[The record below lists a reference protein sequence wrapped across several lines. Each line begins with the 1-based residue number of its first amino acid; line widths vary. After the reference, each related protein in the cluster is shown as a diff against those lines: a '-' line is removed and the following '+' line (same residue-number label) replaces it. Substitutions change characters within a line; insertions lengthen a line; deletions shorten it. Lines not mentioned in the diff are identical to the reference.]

1 MRRASSAVAVGR
13 AGDLASFD
21 IRLDASAALET
32 RHRELS
38 GVGTSSSR
46 RFRRDG
52 DIARVDARARDEA
65 DDGDG
70 HRAHALAVVA
80 DASAREGGRA
90 GTWMMAG
97 GRGTATATRDAPRP
111 GPPRRGVGSTLRATA
126 EVELGGVCLEVD
138 VREGS
143 RGQGRERTADVAEA
157 CARWRDGAAL
167 WRFESN
173 VVERA
178 ETKAKAKAKAK
189 AGRDRFEVALDV
201 IEIARVDEGAG
212 YGELAAIRIHPTMVG
227 ECAFVSAHGEVATMT
242 ADGVKRVPWRPS
254 GSEMTAVGD
263 WYGLGYGAHPRTLL
277 HGSHVG
283 STGISSVHEVDLRTR
298 RGETRRAHE
307 ADRGE
312 TLCAISTAFEHY
324 YAVAT
329 RESTSESSNVE
340 LRDVRRANDP
350 VLRWDHQGLV
360 PPTTL
365 RIVDVAEWCSKCRS
379 IVIQAFTPGT
389 REVYLYE
396 CERFVGERRGHS
408 GEQVRAVTFGS
419 TIPLPSSS
427 GVHGFAM
434 TKLGVD
440 RGGMF
445 WRDEDGVWCQNY
457 AINGDVDA
465 MRFQPPQFSEEDAAR
480 HAGETVDFL
489 SRNPVPLSR
498 WQQKRAPDD
507 AFIDL
512 PHLHEFIANGVVPV
526 SDFPVDDSLERDPD
540 GERETVARLHAAFT
554 DGWRMNASE
563 LLECAEYLQGT
574 SRASASMR
582 IDEWRNRFRTRSEPA
597 PNYAEFIDIALS
609 KPLTTA
615 TPLDDERTR
624 EIIERDLPKW
634 KKIFAENSLP
644 QPLEMALRDY
654 RLARYRDA
662 DEIQHTKFARRLF
675 HASRCLNETQDEDF
689 DGASASTAKNASQ
702 ASTTLSQ
709 IGDDA
714 PFADRLLSQWTDDAG
729 GSHRMQSPS
738 RFIVSNT
745 QEI

>member
-1 MRRASSAVAVGR
+1 
-13 AGDLASFD
+13 
-21 IRLDASAALET
+21 
-32 RHRELS
+32 
-38 GVGTSSSR
+38 
-46 RFRRDG
+46 
-52 DIARVDARARDEA
+52 
-65 DDGDG
+65 
-70 HRAHALAVVA
+70 
-80 DASAREGGRA
+80 
-90 GTWMMAG
+90 MMAG

-178 ETKAKAKAKAK
+178 ETKTKARARAR
-189 AGRDRFEVALDV
+189 ATTGVCDTFEVVLDV
-201 IEIARVDEGAG
+201 IEIARVDESAG
-212 YGELAAIRIHPTMVG
+212 YGELAAVRMHPTMVG
-227 ECAFVSAHGEVATMT
+227 ECAFASARGEVATMT

-254 GSEMTAVGD
+254 GSQVTAVDD

-283 STGISSVHEVDLRTR
+283 STGISSVHEVDSRTR

-329 RESTSESSNVE
+329 RGSTSESSNVE

-365 RIVDVAEWCSKCRS
+365 RIVDVAEWCSNCRS
-379 IVIQAFTPGT
+379 IAIQAFTPDT

-408 GEQVRAVTFGS
+408 GEQVRASTFGS

-427 GVHGFAM
+427 GVDGFAM

-498 WQQKRAPDD
+498 WQQKRASDD

-554 DGWRMNASE
+554 DGWCMNASE

-582 IDEWRNRFRTRSEPA
+582 IDEWRNRYRTRSEPA

-689 DGASASTAKNASQ
+689 DGASASTAKHASQ
-702 ASTTLSQ
+702 LPTTLSQ
-709 IGDDA
+709 LGDDA
-714 PFADRLLSQWTDDAG
+714 PFVDRLLSQWTDDAG